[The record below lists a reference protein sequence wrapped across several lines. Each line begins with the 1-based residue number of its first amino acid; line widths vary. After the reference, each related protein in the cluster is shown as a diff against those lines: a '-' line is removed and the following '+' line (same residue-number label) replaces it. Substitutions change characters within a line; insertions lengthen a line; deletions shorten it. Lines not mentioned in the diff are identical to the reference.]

1 MIGLRCW
8 LCGLM
13 VALQM
18 LALWIYVYFCLVL
31 VLSATRILRG
41 NPGALSVLL
50 AGLVGA
56 EGQP

>member
-1 MIGLRCW
+1 MLGLRCW

-18 LALWIYVYFCLVL
+18 LALWICLFL
-31 VLSATRILRG
+31 LSTYSLG
-41 NPGALSVLL
+41 YENSLWEPGALSVLL
-50 AGLVGA
+50 ASLVGA